1 MMVLLES
8 NAAVSKIF
16 DAIGLGGMDIA
27 IPLILFF
34 LVTIALIV
42 IVVLQSKRQAA
53 LVYRLERFMQGEEA
67 VSLEDQIGRLA
78 SDVTRLKRESK
89 AYAND
94 IDLLFAKHESAIQK
108 VGLIKYDAFSEM
120 GGKMSFCLA
129 LLDEHNDGVVLNSV
143 HSTTACYSYIK
154 RIREGNSDTQLSP
167 EESAAIRKAVEESG
181 GNV

>member
-34 LVTIALIV
+34 LVTVALIV
-42 IVVLQSKRQAA
+42 IVILQSKRQAA

-78 SDVTRLKRESK
+78 SQSMRAR
-89 AYAND
+89 YRR
-94 IDLLFAKHESAIQK
+94 
-108 VGLIKYDAFSEM
+108 
-120 GGKMSFCLA
+120 
-129 LLDEHNDGVVLNSV
+129 SV
-143 HSTTACYSYIK
+143 S
-154 RIREGNSDTQLSP
+154 
-167 EESAAIRKAVEESG
+167 
-181 GNV
+181 

>member
-1 MMVLLES
+1 
-8 NAAVSKIF
+8 
-16 DAIGLGGMDIA
+16 MDIA

-42 IVVLQSKRQAA
+42 IVVLQAKRQAA
-53 LVYRLERFMQGEEA
+53 LTYRLECFMQGEEA
-67 VSLEDQIGRLA
+67 ASLEDQIGRLA
-78 SDVTRLKRESK
+78 TDVTRLKRESK

-129 LLDEHNDGVVLNSV
+129 LLDELNNGVVINSV
-143 HSTTACYSYIK
+143 HSTTACYSYTK
-154 RIREGNSDTQLSP
+154 KIREGNSDIALSP
-167 EESAAIRKAVEESG
+167 EEAAAIRKAVEAAGE
-181 GNV
+181 NA